1 MFLGAM
7 FPGGLIGVALLLGR
21 LAAAAVLA
29 LTLRGFVRDA
39 AWAAAPIILLAA
51 GLATGLLT
59 RFAAAAC
66 AALVM
71 VAAVKAGGMLSA
83 ALALNALQVGG
94 LVLTGGGAY
103 SLDARLFGRRVIR
116 LED

>member
-7 FPGGLIGVALLLGR
+7 FPGGLIGAALVLGR

-29 LTLRGFVRDA
+29 LALRGVVREA
-39 AWAAAPIILLAA
+39 AWAAAPIILLAV
-51 GLATGLLT
+51 GLTTGLLT

-66 AALVM
+66 AALVL
-71 VAAVKAGGMLSA
+71 VAAVRAGGTLSVV
-83 ALALNALQVGG
+83 LALNALQVAG
-94 LVLTGGGAY
+94 LVLAGGGAY

>member
-29 LTLRGFVRDA
+29 FALRGVARES
-39 AWAAAPIILLAA
+39 AWAALPVVLLAV

-66 AALVM
+66 AVLVLV
-71 VAAVKAGGMLSA
+71 VAVRADGTLSA
-83 ALALNALQVGG
+83 ALALNALQVAG
-94 LVLTGGGAY
+94 LMLTGGGAY

>member
-29 LTLRGFVRDA
+29 FALRGVVRET
-39 AWAAAPIILLAA
+39 AWAVLPVVLLAI

-66 AALVM
+66 AVLVL
-71 VAAVKAGGMLSA
+71 VAAARADGTLSA
-83 ALALNALQVGG
+83 VLALNALQVVG

>member
-7 FPGGLIGVALLLGR
+7 FPGGLVGAALLLGR
-21 LAAAAVLA
+21 LAAAALLA
-29 LTLRGFVRDA
+29 FALRGFVRDTP
-39 AWAAAPIILLAA
+39 WALFPIIGLAICLAA
-51 GLATGLLT
+51 GLLT

-66 AALVM
+66 AALVL
-71 VAAVKAGGMLSA
+71 VAAARADGAMSA
-83 ALALNALQVGG
+83 VLALSALQVAA

-116 LED
+116 LDD

>member
-7 FPGGLIGVALLLGR
+7 FPGGLIGVALLIGR
-21 LAAAAVLA
+21 LAAAAVLVFALGGPALESPWPALPLLFLAAA
-29 LTLRGFVRDA
+29 LTA
-39 AWAAAPIILLAA
+39 
-51 GLATGLLT
+51 GLLT

-66 AALVM
+66 AVLVM
-71 VAAVKAGGMLSA
+71 FGAAKADGTLSA
-83 ALALNALQVGG
+83 VLVLNALHIVG

-116 LED
+116 LDD

>member
-7 FPGGLIGVALLLGR
+7 FPGGLIGVALLIGR
-21 LAAAAVLA
+21 LAAAAVLMFA
-29 LTLRGFVRDA
+29 LGGSGLE
-39 AWAAAPIILLAA
+39 APWPALFLVAA
-51 GLATGLLT
+51 GLAAGLLT

-66 AALVM
+66 AVLVLFG
-71 VAAVKAGGMLSA
+71 AARADGTLSA
-83 ALALNALQVGG
+83 VLAFNALHVVG

-116 LED
+116 LDD